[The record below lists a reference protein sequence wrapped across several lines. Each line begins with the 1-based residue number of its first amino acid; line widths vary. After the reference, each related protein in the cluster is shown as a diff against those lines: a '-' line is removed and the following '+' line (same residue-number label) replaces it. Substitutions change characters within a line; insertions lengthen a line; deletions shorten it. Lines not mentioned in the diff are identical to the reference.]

1 MKETNLNININRDDS
16 SINDFLIIFESMKV
30 RPSRVIIH
38 ERFSGKEFNN
48 IIKKYFSGEDLE
60 QNFLTEYLPS
70 DDEYIINEKIL
81 RQVSEDIWISYV
93 EINKQSEDFIVNEV
107 CIYYRSLEQQ
117 KKFENLV
124 IDLSDCII
132 DYEDDT
138 LNKINTL
145 CISNS
150 TIELDPIFIPEE
162 LNENIENKYS
172 DSSLRKI
179 DKLIKKIKKNEKG
192 LTIFSGESGIGKT
205 NACKY
210 VASKVDRM
218 SIFIPNNMIDHTIN
232 NPDFKT
238 FLKRFDKTLIVIDD
252 CEFLYNS
259 YNKNNLFTNNILQ
272 LIDGFHS
279 DSMKIHFLLVF
290 NVDFEEIDENLI
302 ECNNLIESIEFDFLD
317 SEKANE
323 LCKTLN
329 INKKFKEDVKLIDI
343 FSQYKKRSKQKL
355 GL

>member
-1 MKETNLNININRDDS
+1 MKKTNLNININRDDS

-38 ERFSGKEFNN
+38 ERFSGKEFND
-48 IIKKYFSGEDLE
+48 ILKKHFLGEDLE

-70 DDEYIINEKIL
+70 DDEYIINEKVL
-81 RQVSEDIWISYV
+81 KQVSDEIWISYV

-107 CIYYRSLEQQ
+107 CIYYKDLEQQ
-117 KKFENLV
+117 QKFENL
-124 IDLSDCII
+124 IADLSNCII
-132 DYEDDT
+132 DYQDDT
-138 LNKINTL
+138 LNKINTV
-145 CISNS
+145 CISNN
-150 TIELDPIFIPEE
+150 TVELDPIFIPEE

-172 DSSLRKI
+172 DSTLKKL
-179 DKLIKKIKKNEKG
+179 DKLVKKIKKNEKG
-192 LTIFSGESGIGKT
+192 LTIFSGENGLGKT

-210 VASKVDRM
+210 ISSKVDRM

-238 FLKRFDKTLIVIDD
+238 FLKRFDKTLIIIDD

-259 YNKNNLFTNNILQ
+259 YNKNNTFTNNILQ

-279 DSMKIHFLLVF
+279 DSIRVHFLLTF
-290 NVDFEEIDENLI
+290 NIEEDEIDENLLN
-302 ECNNLIESIEFDFLD
+302 CNNLIDSIEFDLID

-323 LCKTLN
+323 LCKSLN
-329 INKKFKEDVKLIDI
+329 INKKFKEDTRLIDI
-343 FSQYKKRSKQKL
+343 FSQYKKDSKQKI